1 MALISFRPCLFYTLF
16 FSGFFCP
23 AISRRGRSGFP
34 LAIEDGLN
42 NPSVSSSAV
51 FGGQYPV
58 VPAAWTPSTEE
69 CSPGF
74 FLSDSGQCLLC
85 SCNGHSAS
93 CLPRSG
99 VCINCRHNTAGD
111 HCERCLEGF
120 IALVW
125 STSCEPCPCP
135 LSTNSNNFA
144 VSCANRGGTVRCV
157 CQDNY
162 AGPSCE
168 RCAPGYYGNPLLIGN
183 SCQKCNCNG
192 NSDPNLIFDDCDE
205 VSGHC
210 RNCLRNTTGVNCERC
225 ATGYY
230 GDAIVAKNCT
240 ECICEKCGTASC
252 DELSGECHCRPG
264 VTGPLCDRCKVGYHG
279 YDSCLGCQRCECG
292 LASVDDVCDPVT
304 QQCKCRF
311 GAIGLYCEQCQ
322 YSFWNYGPHGCQRCD
337 CGGGPCNSRTG
348 ECLPEDTE
356 PPATTDCTVVSKEGE
371 NISHLLT
378 NGKETQIPEWIN
390 SSVYRKFQVVEVE
403 TKITTL
409 QSDLDTLEKQE
420 SSTLTKG
427 RNVER
432 KTLETVR
439 HAEQI
444 VKQASSLNT
453 SIQEII
459 TQLKFYGMAHELSQ
473 HDIAKRLIKAEKMLR
488 EMKQKNFTSQKQLA
502 EKESGKA
509 DKLLD
514 HVGQFEF
521 WHNGTRSLIPSLL
534 SQLSE
539 YSTNLSDVKELL
551 QEANKNI
558 KEAEDKNKDI
568 AVRFRE
574 HENAKSELEEQHEAA
589 SEIIKMAEVML
600 VDTELAVAEM
610 DNMIQNVSEFHAA
623 IDGSIKLLR
632 ERLTNLSTYDKD
644 LVLRAFDFAKELQS
658 LAAKMES
665 HLKKIDTNGFVQKAI
680 NASNVYENIATYIEE
695 ANKTALFTLSAANR
709 TKDAITG
716 ISTQLGFLKD
726 KSERLLNQAK
736 ASQES
741 AEARKA
747 LTVEDTRNRLKGVI
761 NKKDELKGGLSKA
774 IGQLQ
779 LLQQGN
785 TREQSERASLIAEEA
800 NSTSALVTQTVAPIN
815 KYVNEWAQNL
825 EDSKDDISDY
835 SKAVKA
841 AGDTVNNLTE
851 IVPQLLDK
859 LRIIEQKQPHASN
872 LSVNILRIR
881 ELIAQTR
888 SVASKVQVAMKF
900 DGQSSVEVRPKINLE
915 DLKAS
920 SSLSLYMKPSPAN
933 QPVQTSTQDRCVL
946 YLGSKNAQRDY
957 MGLAIKN
964 DNLVYI
970 YNLGSGDV
978 EIPLSSKPIS
988 TWPAYF
994 TLVKIERVGK
1004 YGKVFLTVPNPS
1016 STAEEKFVKTGKAP
1030 GVDSLL
1036 DLDPDNT
1043 VFYVGGVP
1051 SDFRLPV
1058 SLNLPNYVGDIE
1070 LATLNDNIISL
1081 YNFKQLHNMDTA
1093 ATPPSARYKLAFTQ
1107 SRAANYFFDG
1117 SGYALV
1123 SNIERRGKFSQVTR
1137 FDVEVRTPADNALL
1151 LLMVNGSMYFSL
1163 QMQDGYLIVHYD
1175 FGFAKGPVVLEDN
1188 LKKAQI
1194 NDAKYHEISVIYH
1207 NSKKMIL
1214 VVDRR
1219 HVKSVESEKKAMP
1232 FTDIYIGG
1240 VPSELLTPSLRSN
1253 LAVDVGFRG
1262 CIKGFQFQKK
1272 DFNLLEEP
1280 GSLGISSGCPEES
1293 LMSRTA
1299 YFNGESFIAS
1309 SQKIF
1314 PFENFEGGFNFRTL
1328 QPSGLLFHY
1337 DEGADVFSVALDNGS
1352 VVFNMKGTTLKSGG
1366 KEYSDGQNHF
1376 IVTSVTPESCQLV
1389 VDDKDKQHKDLPT
1402 SGKREQN
1409 PATNNKF
1416 YFGGS
1421 PSSQYSNFTGC
1432 ISNAYLTKVDRDVE
1446 VEDFQRYT
1454 EKVQVSL
1461 HDCPVEKP
1469 PAALVSKHERNSVKS
1484 KEGRKRKAGRAKG
1497 NIPQL
1502 PVGLKHVYEGSNPK
1516 ELSQCYLSL
1525 RPTATQHAY
1534 QYGGTPNSRQEFNSI
1549 PESFSERSHFSIS
1562 LRTRSSHSLI
1572 FYVADEWE
1580 DNFMALFLAHGRIV
1594 YMFNVGHQKLRIKT
1608 QEKYNDGLWHN
1619 AIFMREKNKGRLIV
1633 DGIKV
1638 LEQSLDVNDAPWHVR
1653 KPFYVGG
1660 VPPRKA
1666 VKNIQLNSVQSF
1678 SGCLRNFQLDG
1689 QWISSASQAFGVTPC
1704 FEGAMELGTYFSAEG
1719 GYLVLDD
1726 SFNLGLKF
1734 ELVFEVRSRNSS
1746 GILLHV
1752 RSPNSEYINLHMKH
1766 GQVVVEVYNGMH
1778 EFATTVTPKQSI
1790 CDGKWHRIAVIRDSN
1805 VVQLD
1810 VDSEVNHVVGPLSPR
1825 AIHDKEPVFIGGV
1838 PESLLSSRLEIR
1850 NSFTGCIRNFIIDES
1865 PVSFSKAALVSG
1877 AVSINSCPAA

>member
-1 MALISFRPCLFYTLF
+1 
-16 FSGFFCP
+16 
-23 AISRRGRSGFP
+23 
-34 LAIEDGLN
+34 
-42 NPSVSSSAV
+42 
-51 FGGQYPV
+51 
-58 VPAAWTPSTEE
+58 
-69 CSPGF
+69 
-74 FLSDSGQCLLC
+74 
-85 SCNGHSAS
+85 
-93 CLPRSG
+93 
-99 VCINCRHNTAGD
+99 NCRHNTAGD

-240 ECICEKCGTASC
+240 G
-252 DELSGECHCRPG
+252 
-264 VTGPLCDRCKVGYHG
+264 
-279 YDSCLGCQRCECG
+279 
-292 LASVDDVCDPVT
+292 
-304 QQCKCRF
+304 
-311 GAIGLYCEQCQ
+311 
-322 YSFWNYGPHGCQRCD
+322 CD

-356 PPATTDCTVVSKEGE
+356 PPATTDCTVVSKEVC
-371 NISHLLT
+371 NWSASSKKLLILACIQGST
-378 NGKETQIPEWIN
+378 SILFIQSGTRSDILKRDYRIQTQIPEWIN

-1240 VPSELLTPSLRSN
+1240 VPSELLTPSILRSN

-1484 KEGRKRKAGRAKG
+1484 KEGRKTKAGRAKG